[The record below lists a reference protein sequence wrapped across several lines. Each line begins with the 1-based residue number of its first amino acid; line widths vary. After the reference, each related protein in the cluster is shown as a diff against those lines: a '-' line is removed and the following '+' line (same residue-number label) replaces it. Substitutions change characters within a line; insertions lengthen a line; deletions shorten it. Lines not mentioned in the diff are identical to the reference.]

1 MRKLEA
7 SGRADGQGGLSART
21 VRYIYTILRSA
32 LSDAV
37 KQGRLSVNPTDRST
51 PPSPSEARPPEMQA
65 WTAPELGRFLGWAD
79 AQDPDLAMGWR
90 LLAATGMRR
99 GEALALRWR
108 DVDLDAGRLAVRR
121 SVGVVKAKGAGE
133 RLVEGPTKTGRSRVV
148 DLDAGTVAAL
158 RAYRTARGRLALGL
172 VRDSA
177 LVPSSVDGTHRHPER
192 FSRRFAGQVA
202 RARKALGEDLLPVI
216 RLHDLRHTHAT
227 LLLADGVPVKVVSER
242 LGHASATITLTVY
255 QHVHPGMGREAAD
268 RFAALLEG

>member
-1 MRKLEA
+1 MRRLEA

-21 VRYIYTILRSA
+21 VRYVYTILRSA

-37 KQGRLSVNPTDRST
+37 KQGRLAVNPTDRST

-79 AQDPDLAMGWR
+79 VQDPDLAMGWR
-90 LLAATGMRR
+90 LLAVTGMRR

-108 DVDLDAGRLAVRR
+108 DVDLDAGRLSVRR

-148 DLDAGTVAAL
+148 DLDAGTGAAL
-158 RAYRTARGRLALGL
+158 RAYRAARGLLALDL

-177 LVPSSVDGTHRHPER
+177 LVLSNLDGTHRHPER

-202 RARKALGEDLLPVI
+202 QAAR
-216 RLHDLRHTHAT
+216 RW
-227 LLLADGVPVKVVSER
+227 
-242 LGHASATITLTVY
+242 
-255 QHVHPGMGREAAD
+255 GRSD
-268 RFAALLEG
+268 CR